1 MSLKKV
7 KVEVN
12 QPSGKWGCA
21 LYGFVILM
29 ALSVVLYLFEAIINF
44 ISANPAVF
52 IIMMFAG
59 SFIVLC
65 VKTELPKAIDEG
77 VKNFAKKLSEKGGVS
92 GILKDWVYA
101 LLVVINAPAVWAS
114 KKAGFVSMDEYY
126 NKYYVASRDGVPLDE
141 IWNGPAPAEE
151 KPDIPV
157 SLPAPA
163 NDKPPVPVPEP
174 TKPVPAE
181 KPVETPVETVESV
194 AEPVV
199 EPVAESAPAP
209 DPTEKFPPLVRYAYR
224 LRIPA
229 AELFTREDLEM
240 FIAARLSKDER
251 EKAIFFCYAVY
262 CKVKDVPLGD
272 PYESPV
278 LDACVQFL
286 STRSERARKYL
297 LNCNDFPRL
306 SRPNVSSYAYHE
318 ALACLGLEK
327 EV

>member
-29 ALSVVLYLFEAIINF
+29 ALSVVLYLFEAIIGF
-44 ISANPAVF
+44 FSANPAVF
-52 IIMMFAG
+52 VIMMLAG
-59 SFIVLC
+59 GFIALC
-65 VKTELPKAIDEG
+65 VKTELPKAIDES
-77 VKNFAKKLSEKGGVS
+77 VKNFAKNLAEKGGVS
-92 GILKDWVYA
+92 GVLKDWVYA

-126 NKYYVASRDGVPLDE
+126 NQYYVASRDGVPLDE
-141 IWNGPAPAEE
+141 IWNDPAPTEE
-151 KPDIPV
+151 EPDIPV

-163 NDKPPVPVPEP
+163 NDKPPVPAPEP

-194 AEPVV
+194 V
-199 EPVAESAPAP
+199 ESAPAP

-262 CKVKDVPLGD
+262 CKVKGVPLGD

-278 LDACVQFL
+278 LNACVQFL

-297 LNCNDFPRL
+297 LTCNDFPRL
-306 SRPNVSSYAYHE
+306 SRPNVASYAYHE
-318 ALACLGLEK
+318 ALTCLGLEK

>member
-7 KVEVN
+7 KVEVE
-12 QPSGKWGCA
+12 PRGKWGCL
-21 LYGFVILM
+21 LYGFAIM
-29 ALSVVLYLFEAIINF
+29 MIISVVLYLFEAVINF
-44 ISANPAVF
+44 FSENPAVF
-52 IIMMFAG
+52 VFLMLVIA
-59 SFIVLC
+59 VVALC
-65 VKTELPKAIDEG
+65 VKTELPQAIIEG
-77 VKNFAKKLSEKGGVS
+77 GKNFSKNLEEKGGVS
-92 GILKDWVYA
+92 GVLKDWVYA
-101 LLVVINAPAVWAS
+101 LLLAVNAPAVWAS

-141 IWNGPAPAEE
+141 IWNGPAPADE
-151 KPDIPV
+151 PDMPV

-163 NDKPPVPVPEP
+163 EPPAPEP
-174 TKPVPAE
+174 E

-194 AEPVV
+194 TESMV
-199 EPVAESAPAP
+199 ESMPAP

-251 EKAIFFCYAVY
+251 EKSIFFCYAVY

-297 LNCNDFPRL
+297 STCNDFARL

-318 ALACLGLEK
+318 ALSCLGLDK
-327 EV
+327 EVR

>member
-7 KVEVN
+7 KVEVS

-29 ALSVVLYLFEAIINF
+29 VIGLIGSLLEAIINF
-44 ISANPAVF
+44 FSANPAVF
-52 IIMMFAG
+52 VFLMLVIA
-59 SFIVLC
+59 VVALC
-65 VKTELPKAIDEG
+65 VKTELPSAIIECG
-77 VKNFAKKLSEKGGVS
+77 KNFSKNLEKKGGVS
-92 GILKDWVYA
+92 GVLKDWVYT
-101 LLVVINAPAVWAS
+101 LLLVINAPAVWAS

-126 NKYYVASRDGVPLDE
+126 ERYYVASRDGVPLDE
-141 IWNGPAPAEE
+141 IRNDLVPNGPAPAEE
-151 KPDIPV
+151 KPPVPV
-157 SLPAPA
+157 SLPAPEPV
-163 NDKPPVPVPEP
+163 KPPVEP
-174 TKPVPAE
+174 PAPE
-181 KPVETPVETVESV
+181 KPVETPVETVES
-194 AEPVV
+194 AP
-199 EPVAESAPAP
+199 APAP
-209 DPTEKFPPLVRYAYR
+209 DPTAAFPPLVRYAYR

-240 FIAARLSKDER
+240 FIAARLAKDDR
-251 EKAIFFCYAVY
+251 EKSIFFCYAVY
-262 CKVKDVPLGD
+262 CKVKGVPLGD

-286 STRSERARKYL
+286 SSRSERARKYL
-297 LNCNDFPRL
+297 STCNDFARL

>member
-29 ALSVVLYLFEAIINF
+29 VIGLIGSLLEAIINF

-52 IIMMFAG
+52 VIMMFAG

-141 IWNGPAPAEE
+141 IWNGPATAEE
-151 KPDIPV
+151 EPDIPV
-157 SLPAPA
+157 SLPAPDPVQKA
-163 NDKPPVPVPEP
+163 AEPPV
-174 TKPVPAE
+174 TK
-181 KPVETPVETVESV
+181 KPVETPVETVESAVESV

-297 LNCNDFPRL
+297 LNCNDFSRL

>member
-29 ALSVVLYLFEAIINF
+29 VIGLIGSLLEAIINF

-65 VKTELPKAIDEG
+65 VKTELPQAIDEG
-77 VKNFAKKLSEKGGVS
+77 VKSFSKHIKEKGGVS
-92 GILKDWVYA
+92 GVLKDWVYA

-151 KPDIPV
+151 EPDIPV
-157 SLPAPA
+157 SLPAPDPVPKA
-163 NDKPPVPVPEP
+163 AEPPV
-174 TKPVPAE
+174 TK
-181 KPVETPVETVESV
+181 KPVETPVETVESM
-194 AEPVV
+194 V
-199 EPVAESAPAP
+199 EPVAESVAESAPVP

-297 LNCNDFPRL
+297 LTCNDFPRL

-318 ALACLGLEK
+318 ALSCLGLEK

>member
-29 ALSVVLYLFEAIINF
+29 VIGLIGSLLEAIINF

-77 VKNFAKKLSEKGGVS
+77 VKSFSKHIKEKGGVS
-92 GILKDWVYA
+92 GVLKDWVYA

-141 IWNGPAPAEE
+141 EE
-151 KPDIPV
+151 PDIPV
-157 SLPAPA
+157 SLPAPDPVQKA
-163 NDKPPVPVPEP
+163 AEPPA
-174 TKPVPAE
+174 TK

-194 AEPVV
+194 AES
-199 EPVAESAPAP
+199 VAESAPAP